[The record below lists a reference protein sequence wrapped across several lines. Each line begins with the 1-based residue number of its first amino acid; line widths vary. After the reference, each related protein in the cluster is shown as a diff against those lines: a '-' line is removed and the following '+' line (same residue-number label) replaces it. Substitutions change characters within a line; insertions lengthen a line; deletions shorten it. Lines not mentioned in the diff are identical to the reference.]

1 MSKNYF
7 KAIAILA
14 GTVLG
19 AGIFTVPYVIQKAG
33 ILSLLIYFP
42 ILHGIQLTLHLIYA
56 EIILATKE
64 RHRMVGYVGVYYNGF
79 FKKISFVISILG
91 KNGTLVAY
99 IILGGIFLHQLLS
112 PFWGGSLV
120 FYTTLLFIIE
130 TTIVLL
136 GLKMIA
142 RAEVFL
148 TVLLVLAIGGLSWRS
163 VGYWDIG
170 NYELLNLENILI
182 PYGAIFFAIGG
193 QAAIPEICQLLKN
206 EKRKIRSAVIWG
218 TFLPVFLIA
227 FFAFLMVGVT
237 GVNTTPDVLTG
248 LATQLDNWIIVL
260 ALLFGLIA
268 VVTSYIVIS
277 QSLKEIYWW
286 DEGMNKYLAWLL
298 ATVVPFAI
306 YLIGVKDLIGV
317 ISLTGAITG
326 GLYGIILISIYLKV
340 QDKKRRRLVY
350 KKYFNKKLVW
360 GLSLAFV
367 LGVIAEII
375 GFLR

>member
-19 AGIFTVPYVIQKAG
+19 AGIFTVPFVIQKAG
-33 ILSLLIYFP
+33 ILSILIYFP
-42 ILHGIQLTLHLIYA
+42 LLHGVQLTLHLIYA
-56 EIILATKE
+56 EIVLATKE
-64 RHRMVGYVGVYYNGF
+64 KHRMVGYVGIYFNGF
-79 FKKISFVISILG
+79 YKKIAFLISLLG

-99 IILGGIFLHQLLS
+99 IILGGMFLHQLLG
-112 PFWGGSLV
+112 PFWGGNLV

-142 RAEVFL
+142 KAEVFL
-148 TVLLVLAIGGLSWRS
+148 TVLLVIAIGALSWRS
-163 VGYWDIG
+163 FGHLNVG
-170 NYELLNLENILI
+170 NYELLNFKNLLM

-193 QAAIPEICQLLKN
+193 QAAIPEICQLLQN
-206 EKRKIRSAVIWG
+206 EKRKIRSAIIWG
-218 TFLPVFLIA
+218 TFLPVALIA
-227 FFAFLMVGVT
+227 FFAFLMIGVT
-237 GVNTTPDVLTG
+237 GANTTPDVLAG
-248 LATQLDNWIIVL
+248 LANQLDSWIMVL
-260 ALLFGLIA
+260 ALLFGLLA

-286 DEGMNKYLAWLL
+286 DEGINKYLAWFL
-298 ATVVPFAI
+298 ATTIPFGI
-306 YLIGVKDLIGV
+306 YLIGVNDLIAV
-317 ISLTGAITG
+317 IGLTGAITG

-350 KKYFNKKLVW
+350 KKYLNKKLAW
-360 GLSLAFV
+360 GLSLAFI
-367 LGVIAEII
+367 LGVVLEII
-375 GFLR
+375 GFWK

>member
-1 MSKNYF
+1 MSKDYF

-19 AGIFTVPYVIQKAG
+19 AGIFAVPYVIQKAG

-56 EIILATKE
+56 EIVLATKE
-64 RHRMVGYVGVYYNGF
+64 RHRMVGYVGIYYNGF
-79 FKKISFVISILG
+79 FKKIAFLISILG

-99 IILGGIFLHQLLS
+99 IILGGIFLHQLLG

-120 FYTTLLFIIE
+120 FYTALLFFIE
-130 TTIVLL
+130 TIIVLL

-142 RAEVFL
+142 KAETFL
-148 TVLLVLAIGGLSWRS
+148 TILLVVAIGGLSWRS
-163 VGYWDIG
+163 LGYWDFS
-170 NYELLNLENILI
+170 NYNLINWNNILI
-182 PYGAIFFAIGG
+182 PYGVVFFAIGG
-193 QAAIPEICQLLKN
+193 QAAIPDICQLLKN
-206 EKRKIRSAVIWG
+206 EKRKIRSAIIWG

-237 GVNTTPDVLTG
+237 GVNTTPDVLAG

-260 ALLFGLIA
+260 ALLFGLLA

-286 DEGMNKYLAWLL
+286 DEGVNKYLAWLL
-298 ATVVPFAI
+298 ATTVPFGI

-340 QDKKRRRLVY
+340 QEKKRRRLVY
-350 KKYFNKKLVW
+350 KKYLNRKLVW
-360 GLSLAFV
+360 VLSLAFI
-367 LGVIAEII
+367 LGVIAEIV